1 MYELAIGVF
10 FVFLIIGGIIGI
22 LSYFHL
28 NGENEKE
35 KDNTPSTPNL
45 ESQPEV
51 VILNPTELTGYIVAP
66 PNFAGVTTDVNPQIT
81 DAVTIVD
88 KPKKKRY
95 YKPKAVKK
103 KPIKPIKGKRKPI
116 KKKPKG
122 E

>member
-1 MYELAIGVF
+1 MYELAMGVF
-10 FVFLIIGGIIGI
+10 FVFLLIGGTIGI
-22 LSYFHL
+22 VSYFHSDS
-28 NGENEKE
+28 GDKKE

-66 PNFAGVTTDVNPQIT
+66 PGFAGVTTDVNPQIT
-81 DAVTIVD
+81 DSVTIVD

-95 YKPKAVKK
+95 YKPKSVKK
-103 KPIKPIKGKRKPI
+103 KPIKPIKGKKKPI
-116 KKKPKG
+116 KKKLRG